1 MRYDGHCS
9 MKNNLYTY
17 TKLQV
22 HKYDVIHMVYDENP
36 RRSRGEMMKSEKLAA
51 SYFSVVLSICN

>member
-1 MRYDGHCS
+1 MRYDGHFS

-36 RRSRGEMMKSEKLAA
+36 HRSRGEMMKSEKLAA
-51 SYFSVVLSICN
+51 L